1 MNKVKKHE
9 VVEQLTAEFTKDSSI
24 FVCDYKGSKTKDLE
38 TLRNAVRDA
47 EGKVQVVK
55 NNLAKI
61 ALANNGIEAN
71 YEENNIFIWGDDQ
84 ITLAKLVVKYADAH
98 KDAFKV
104 KSAVIE
110 GEVKDA
116 DYVIEVSKLPT
127 KDELLGMVAY
137 MMKAPLSKM
146 AFGLQNLIEK
156 KQNNE
161 EE

>member
-1 MNKVKKHE
+1 MKKAKKQE
-9 VVEQLTAEFTKDSSI
+9 VVEQLTAEFTKDVSI
-24 FVCDYKGSKTKDLE
+24 YVCDYKGSKTKDLE
-38 TLRNAVRDA
+38 GLRNAVREA

-55 NNLAKI
+55 NNLARI
-61 ALANNGIEAN
+61 ALANNGIEASF
-71 YEENNIFIWGDDQ
+71 EENNIFIWGEDQ
-84 ITLAKLVVKYADAH
+84 ITLAKLIVNYAKEH
-98 KDAFKV
+98 KDEFKV

-110 GEVKDA
+110 GEVKDS

-137 MMKAPLSKM
+137 MMKAPLTKF

-156 KQNNE
+156 KSE

>member
-1 MNKVKKHE
+1 MNKAKKHE
-9 VVEQLTAEFTKDSSI
+9 VVEQLTAEFTKDTNI

-38 TLRNAVRDA
+38 ALRNAVREA

-61 ALANNGIEAN
+61 ALANNGIEVS
-71 YEENNIFIWGDDQ
+71 YEENNIFIWGEDQ
-84 ITLAKLVVKYADAH
+84 ITLAKIIVNYAKEH

-110 GEVKDA
+110 GEIKDA
-116 DYVIEVSKLPT
+116 DYVVEVSKLPT

-137 MMKAPLSKM
+137 MMKAPLTKM

-156 KQNNE
+156 KQE

>member
-1 MNKVKKHE
+1 LNKAKKYE
-9 VVEQLTAEFTKDSSI
+9 VVEQLTAEFTKDASV

-38 TLRNAVRDA
+38 SLRNAVREA

-55 NNLAKI
+55 NNLARI
-61 ALANNGIEAN
+61 ALANNGIEAS
-71 YEENNIFIWGDDQ
+71 YEENNIFIWGEDQ
-84 ITLAKLVVKYADAH
+84 ITLAKLIVNYAKEHTD
-98 KDAFKV
+98 DFKV

>member
-1 MNKVKKHE
+1 LTKQQKQQIVEALANEWTNE
-9 VVEQLTAEFTKDSSI
+9 VSI
-24 FVCDYKGSKTKDLE
+24 YVCDYKGSTHKELE
-38 TLRNAVRDA
+38 ALRNAIREA

-55 NNLAKI
+55 NNLARL
-61 ALANNGIEAN
+61 ALAKNGVEAS
-71 YEENNIFIWGDDQ
+71 YEDNNIFIWGEDQ
-84 ITLAKLVVKYADAH
+84 ISLAKLVVKHAEAH
-98 KDAFKV
+98 KDVFKV

-137 MMKAPLSKM
+137 MMKAPLTKF
-146 AFGLQNLIEK
+146 AYGLQNLIEK
-156 KQNNE
+156 KSE

>member
-1 MNKVKKHE
+1 MTKQQKQQIVEALANEWTNE
-9 VVEQLTAEFTKDSSI
+9 VSI
-24 FVCDYKGSKTKDLE
+24 YVCDYKGSTHKELE
-38 TLRNAVRDA
+38 ALRNAIREA

-55 NNLAKI
+55 NNLARL
-61 ALANNGIEAN
+61 ALAKNGVEAS
-71 YEENNIFIWGDDQ
+71 YEDNNIFIWGEDQ
-84 ITLAKLVVKYADAH
+84 ISLAKLVVKHAEAH
-98 KDAFKV
+98 KDVFKV

-137 MMKAPLSKM
+137 MMKAPLTKF
-146 AFGLQNLIEK
+146 AYGLQNLIEK
-156 KQNNE
+156 KSE